1 VSAPG
6 SEAQLLVDT
15 FVAGRPKTKG
25 SMRVRNRATGAMQ
38 ESVEGSSTWRALMA
52 GAIREDYQRRWSGWP
67 ANLAGARLPT
77 PGPVAVTA
85 TFHLPVDPLQVR
97 AGDLDKLLRNLLDAL
112 AADARNPRYNGG
124 VIFNDNQVSAFHDVQ
139 KIGPVDRT
147 GVHVIVWSLA

>member
-1 VSAPG
+1 VSAPR

-52 GAIREDYQRRWSGWP
+52 GAIREDYQRRAYP
-67 ANLAGARLPT
+67 YRPNAPRLPT